1 MPPKSN
7 NQKKKEAEAAGRPP
21 KKTKQQENAGKS
33 ASQKKAEMQVRQLCL
48 WPLLMPTCRLSVPP
62 TRRRS
67 LVDGNLNLDLCHQDL
82 QCGCSIDFVKPFL
95 PGWKFPYPGRK
106 TYFQRTFLSGIC
118 NALGLAYVLYVQD
131 QNDLNNKRMK
141 NMTWSIL
148 FLFNLAIG

>member
-33 ASQKKAEMQVRQLCL
+33 ASQKKAEMQVRQIRNLHFL
-48 WPLLMPTCRLSVPP
+48 DQHLFMPTCRLSVPP

-67 LVDGNLNLDLCHQDL
+67 PVDGNLNLDLCHQDL

-95 PGWKFPYPGRK
+95 PG
-106 TYFQRTFLSGIC
+106 
-118 NALGLAYVLYVQD
+118 
-131 QNDLNNKRMK
+131 
-141 NMTWSIL
+141 
-148 FLFNLAIG
+148 